1 MSTKQTEKRP
11 SVLSQLYRG
20 ETNFQFIANRRKF
33 YLASGIVI
41 AALVVVMIFKGFV
54 LGIDFAG
61 GVQYAVPAAST
72 SASLED
78 VENAAEAAGAEVGT
92 GQVAGTGDGRSYIIR
107 VGELEGDQSTQV
119 RDAMAAEAGIGADS
133 ISVSEVSATWGA
145 AVSKQA
151 LIALIVFLVLV
162 SAFIW
167 IRYERRM
174 AIASLG
180 ALAHDIIITVG
191 IYSLVGFEITP
202 STIVGLLTILGY
214 SIYDTVVVFDKVQE
228 NTAQLLKSRNQT
240 FAEAVN
246 DAVNQTLMRSINTSV
261 IGVLPVAAL
270 LFVGVGA
277 LGVGTLKDLALVL
290 FVGMVVGA
298 YSSIF
303 LAAPW
308 VVDLAE
314 RSAAVQRHN
323 KKVSTARGRGED
335 DAEKA
340 EKPARKPAAADDD
353 EDDDRLE
360 TAKID
365 DLPLEL
371 LEEPVKSGSSTVRSG
386 PNRSAQSRP
395 SSTNKKRKRR

>member
-11 SVLSQLYRG
+11 NLLSQLYRG
-20 ETNFQFIANRRKF
+20 ETNFQFIANRKRF

-41 AALVVVMIFKGFV
+41 AALVVVMIVKGFV

-61 GVQYAVPAAST
+61 GVQYSVPAADT
-72 SASLED
+72 SATLED
-78 VENAAEAAGAEVGT
+78 VENAAEDAGAEVGT
-92 GQVAGTGDGRSYIIR
+92 GQVAGSGDGRAYIIR
-107 VGELEGDQSTQV
+107 VGELEDDQSAEI
-119 RDAMAAEAGIGADS
+119 RDAMAAEAGVGADS

-246 DAVNQTLMRSINTSV
+246 DAVNQTLMRSINTSI

-270 LFVGVGA
+270 LFVGVGM

-290 FVGMVVGA
+290 FVGMIVGA

-314 RSAAVQRHN
+314 RSAAFQRHN
-323 KKVSTARGRGED
+323 KKVATARAAGED
-335 DAEKA
+335 KS
-340 EKPARKPAAADDD
+340 EKPARATADDDD
-353 EDDDRLE
+353 EDDDRLVL
-360 TAKID
+360 AKTD

-371 LEEPVKSGSSTVRSG
+371 LEEPVKAGGPARSG
-386 PNRSAQSRP
+386 PQRPSRP
-395 SSTNKKRKRR
+395 NSAKKRKRR

>member
-11 SVLSQLYRG
+11 NLLSQLYRG
-20 ETNFQFIANRRKF
+20 ETNFQFIANRKRF

-61 GVQYAVPAAST
+61 GVQYAVPAADT

-78 VENAAEAAGAEVGT
+78 VENAAEEAGAEVGT
-92 GQVAGTGDGRSYIIR
+92 GQVAGSGDGRSYIIR
-107 VGELEGDQSTQV
+107 VGELEGDQSTAV
-119 RDAMAAEAGIGADS
+119 RDAMAEAAGIGADS

-180 ALAHDIIITVG
+180 ALAHDIVITVG

-246 DAVNQTLMRSINTSV
+246 DAVNQTLMRSINTSI

-290 FVGMVVGA
+290 FVGMIVGA

-314 RSAAVQRHN
+314 RSAAFQRHN
-323 KKVSTARGRGED
+323 KKVATARAAGE
-335 DAEKA
+335 KP
-340 EKPARKPAAADDD
+340 EKPARKNADGD

-360 TAKID
+360 LAKTD
-365 DLPLEL
+365 DIPLEL
-371 LEEPVKSGSSTVRSG
+371 LEEPVKSGSSARSG
-386 PNRSAQSRP
+386 PSRSPQNRP
-395 SSTNKKRKRR
+395 SGAKKRKRR

>member
-11 SVLSQLYRG
+11 GVLSRLYRG
-20 ETNFQFIANRRKF
+20 ETDFQFIPNRRKF

-41 AALVVVMIFKGFV
+41 AALLVVMIFKGFV

-61 GVQYAVPAAST
+61 GVQYAVPAAGT

-107 VGELEGDQSTQV
+107 VGELEGDQSTEI

-180 ALAHDIIITVG
+180 ALAHDIVITVG

-246 DAVNQTLMRSINTSV
+246 DAVNQTLMRSINTSI

-323 KKVSTARGRGED
+323 KKVSSARGRGED

-340 EKPARKPAAADDD
+340 EKPARKTAAADDD

-386 PNRSAQSRP
+386 PNRSSQSRP
-395 SSTNKKRKRR
+395 NSNGKKRKRR

>member
-11 SVLSQLYRG
+11 NVLSQLYRG
-20 ETNFQFIANRRKF
+20 ETNFQFIPNRRKF
-33 YLASGIVI
+33 YIASGIVI
-41 AALVVVMIFKGFV
+41 AALIAVMIVKGFV

-61 GVQYAVPAAST
+61 GIQYSVPASGT
-72 SASLED
+72 EASLED
-78 VENAAEAAGAEVGT
+78 VENAAEDAGAEVAS
-92 GQVAGTGDGRSYIIR
+92 GQVAGTGDGRSYIVR
-107 VGELEGDQSTQV
+107 VGTMDTDAAAEV
-119 RDAMAAEAGIGADS
+119 RDSMAAAAGIGADS

-180 ALAHDIIITVG
+180 ALAHDIIITAG
-191 IYSLVGFEITP
+191 IYALVGFEITP
-202 STIVGLLTILGY
+202 STIVGMLTILGY

-228 NTAQLLKSRNQT
+228 NTAQLLRSRHQT

-246 DAVNQTLMRSINTSV
+246 DAVNQTLMRSINTSI

-314 RSAAVQRHN
+314 RSAAFQRHN
-323 KKVSTARGRGED
+323 KKVANARAAGGED
-335 DAEKA
+335 KS
-340 EKPARKPAAADDD
+340 EKPAARAEDD

-360 TAKID
+360 LAKTDEI
-365 DLPLEL
+365 PLEL
-371 LEEPVKSGSSTVRSG
+371 LEEPVKSGSGARSG
-386 PNRSAQSRP
+386 PSRP
-395 SSTNKKRKRR
+395 SSSRPSGAKKRKRR